1 MRHPIYDLMK
11 TNIGVDND
19 SPTEFIA
26 RAGNGK
32 SKRSPFKAV
41 YFPKGRGFAYC
52 NGVVS
57 FPVLSVW
64 NWKAGNNLGV
74 LGKSP
79 G

>member
-26 RAGNGK
+26 RAGNRK

-41 YFPKGRGFAYC
+41 YFPKGRGFDC
-52 NGVVS
+52 IISCFVGMELES
-57 FPVLSVW
+57 W
-64 NWKAGNNLGV
+64 E
-74 LGKSP
+74 
-79 G
+79 